1 MNYILQLSG
10 FFQRVSTDDRL
21 NPTHV
26 SLYMAIFQF
35 WNAEHFQNPV
45 SISRQEL
52 MRISKISAKA
62 TYHKCIKDLHNFG
75 YIKYI
80 PSFNPFKGSL
90 VYLFDFQSATVS
102 NNEPSRT
109 KIETSI
115 EQALVPYLN
124 NINSLNKNIERE
136 ENTSSKNDIVV
147 KVSKRKTKVVEV
159 NDKQI
164 PEKKTKNKG
173 AEIPN
178 QDKRFP
184 NRLNSIEIPPK
195 LEDVL
200 VYFANQKSTEIEAN
214 KFYNYFQSNGWK
226 IGGKAPMKDWQ
237 AAAQNWILN
246 IPTFSPQHRKTTSK
260 QPIPGNLNTATT
272 KNYSEPL

>member
-10 FFQRVSTDDRL
+10 FFQRVATDDRL

-90 VYLFDFQSATVS
+90 VYLFDLQSATVLNS
-102 NNEPSRT
+102 DTSRT

-124 NINSLNKNIERE
+124 NINSLNKNRERE
-136 ENTSSKNDIVV
+136 ENSSSKNDIVV
-147 KVSKRKTKVVEV
+147 KVSKRKAKIVEV
-159 NDKQI
+159 NDKKI
-164 PEKKTKNKG
+164 TEKKIKNKG
-173 AEIPN
+173 AETPN
-178 QDKRFP
+178 RVKRFP
-184 NRLNSIEIPPK
+184 NRFNEIPPK
-195 LEDVL
+195 LEEIIK
-200 VYFANQKSTEIEAN
+200 YFTEQKSTETEAN

-226 IGGKAPMKDWQ
+226 IGGRAPMEDWQ
-237 AAAQNWILN
+237 AAARNWIIN
-246 IPTFSPQHRKTTSK
+246 IPAFTPQHQNPTAK
-260 QPIPGNLNTATT
+260 QPTPGNLNTAIT

>member
-10 FFQRVSTDDRL
+10 FFQRVASDNRL

-26 SLYMAIFQF
+26 SLYMAIFQY
-35 WNAEHFQNPV
+35 WNAERFQNPV

-90 VYLFDFQSATVS
+90 VYLFDMQSISRLTS
-102 NNEPSRT
+102 DRDRT

-124 NINSLNKNIERE
+124 NINSLNENIEND
-136 ENTSSKNDIVV
+136 NTQSKNDIVV
-147 KVSKRKTKVVEV
+147 KV
-159 NDKQI
+159 
-164 PEKKTKNKG
+164 
-173 AEIPN
+173 
-178 QDKRFP
+178 
-184 NRLNSIEIPPK
+184 
-195 LEDVL
+195 
-200 VYFANQKSTEIEAN
+200 
-214 KFYNYFQSNGWK
+214 
-226 IGGKAPMKDWQ
+226 
-237 AAAQNWILN
+237 
-246 IPTFSPQHRKTTSK
+246 
-260 QPIPGNLNTATT
+260 
-272 KNYSEPL
+272 